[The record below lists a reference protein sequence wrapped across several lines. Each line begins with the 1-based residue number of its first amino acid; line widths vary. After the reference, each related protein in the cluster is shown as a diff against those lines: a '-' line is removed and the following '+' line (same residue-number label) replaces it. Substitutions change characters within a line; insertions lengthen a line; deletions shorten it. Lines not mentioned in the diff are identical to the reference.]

1 MVKYDWV
8 KKQVNIL
15 STSNGEVQQVSLKE
29 IENAVAE
36 EPGTKIDKMFPWME
50 SLLEAKWSGRESLI
64 EVAVPDDFAED
75 DEPPVIERGPVV
87 MELQVFYVVYTL
99 VKSVTPTA
107 QSVKYNAIKN
117 AFNHFSQ

>member
-29 IENAVAE
+29 IEKAVAE

-50 SLLEAKWSGRESLI
+50 SLLEAKWSGRETRI
-64 EVAVPDDFAED
+64 EIQDDDGQDDGEPAALERVQVP
-75 DEPPVIERGPVV
+75 V
-87 MELQVFYVVYTL
+87 ELQVFYVVYTL

-117 AFNHFSQ
+117 AFNHFSK

>member
-29 IENAVAE
+29 IEKAVAE

-50 SLLEAKWSGRESLI
+50 SLLEAKWSGRDGSRIEMDEDGQDDGELSSL
-64 EVAVPDDFAED
+64 ERVQVP
-75 DEPPVIERGPVV
+75 V
-87 MELQVFYVVYTL
+87 ELQVFYVVYTL

>member
-36 EPGTKIDKMFPWME
+36 EPGTKIDKMFPWIETM
-50 SLLEAKWSGRESLI
+50 LEAKWIDRDGSRLEINDDDVQDDGELALER
-64 EVAVPDDFAED
+64 VQVP
-75 DEPPVIERGPVV
+75 V
-87 MELQVFYVVYTL
+87 ELQVFYVVYTL

>member
-36 EPGTKIDKMFPWME
+36 EPGTKIDKMFPWIETM
-50 SLLEAKWSGRESLI
+50 LEAKWIDRDGSRI
-64 EVAVPDDFAED
+64 EIQD
-75 DEPPVIERGPVV
+75 DEVQDDGELALERVQVPV
-87 MELQVFYVVYTL
+87 ELQVFYVVYTL
-99 VKSVTPTA
+99 VKSVTHTA